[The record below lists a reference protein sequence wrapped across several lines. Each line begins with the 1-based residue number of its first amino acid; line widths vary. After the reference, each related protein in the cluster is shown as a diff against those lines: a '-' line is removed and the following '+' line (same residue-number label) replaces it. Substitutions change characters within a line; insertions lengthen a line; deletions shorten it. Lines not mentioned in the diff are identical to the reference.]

1 MGHNLARQLR
11 MLAFVLAAA
20 LVVTGCSGTAASVS
34 VQEKPAVSVTLTEE
48 CAMPI
53 PKEQGRG
60 EPLEDLVPQYAEEY
74 LADPLL
80 KDSVIAFRRWEW
92 NKVYSGLD
100 TVVRENP
107 DYLDAY
113 RLQAEVYLINQHYEV
128 ALSQLDRIL
137 ERDTTDVHA
146 LGVSAI
152 IMHILENAEGE
163 QERLDALEQVNAK
176 AAEAVRSMLEQADTL
191 FHATY
196 TPQPQTDLV
205 PDAITIYGQTPK
217 KNGTPSAGMLS
228 RLERGLEMA
237 EKYPD
242 AKIILSG
249 GDVRTE
255 YTEASVMKNWL
266 LEQGVDE
273 SRIILDEAARD
284 TYGNAIGTLK
294 ALQEMDAHKVLL
306 VGTMLHLPR
315 AVTTTTLYAQHLGY
329 DLTLDSAGGGE
340 TAVLD
345 KGEAHYAYVNAA
357 RAAGLFTKSDY
368 SKYTYT
374 WGLKK

>member
-11 MLAFVLAAA
+11 MLAFVLATA

-107 DYLDAY
+107 DHLDAY
-113 RLQAEVYLINQHYEV
+113 RLQAEVYLINQHYEA

-137 ERDTTDVHA
+137 ERDATDVHA

-152 IMHILENAEGE
+152 IM
-163 QERLDALEQVNAK
+163 
-176 AAEAVRSMLEQADTL
+176 
-191 FHATY
+191 
-196 TPQPQTDLV
+196 
-205 PDAITIYGQTPK
+205 
-217 KNGTPSAGMLS
+217 
-228 RLERGLEMA
+228 
-237 EKYPD
+237 
-242 AKIILSG
+242 
-249 GDVRTE
+249 
-255 YTEASVMKNWL
+255 
-266 LEQGVDE
+266 
-273 SRIILDEAARD
+273 
-284 TYGNAIGTLK
+284 
-294 ALQEMDAHKVLL
+294 
-306 VGTMLHLPR
+306 LHLPR
-315 AVTTTTLYAQHLGY
+315 AVT
-329 DLTLDSAGGGE
+329 
-340 TAVLD
+340 
-345 KGEAHYAYVNAA
+345 KGSGHTG
-357 RAAGLFTKSDY
+357 RCGT
-368 SKYTYT
+368 
-374 WGLKK
+374 